1 MPFYILLS
9 LMTRSTNKWLTLL
22 YLKLTS
28 TLIVMKTLAT
38 IKLTTVITKLAFS
51 SATNMLTITLNIIF
65 SLVLAT
71 TLITF

>member
-1 MPFYILLS
+1 
-9 LMTRSTNKWLTLL
+9 
-22 YLKLTS
+22 
-28 TLIVMKTLAT
+28 MKTLAT